1 MSEERKEWDAYK
13 ISTKV
18 VSTTSRIS
26 NYIHNNIKYEWIKQS
41 SQKAE
46 FINMVKT
53 NNSWLPASEGDT
65 LQMWRYE

>member
-1 MSEERKEWDAYK
+1 MSEECKEWDAYK

-53 NNSWLPASEGDT
+53 NNS
-65 LQMWRYE
+65 